1 MQSQDAPCTSLPHF
15 PFTSAGFTRCVALL
29 LPLPH
34 KHTRPIW
41 IIYEHFSQVI
51 PPKVSQAATWIRN
64 ALPVFPHPCQPRE
77 GRQWALSPALRSPPC
92 LLIFIFAWTSTFKS
106 DISFH
111 SYLESILQHFNMNAA
126 PKKLPTKAGENFKPD
141 KWFSQVESKKPRRQ
155 YLPPR
160 LYREVFQHALS
171 KTKSQS
177 TCSGI
182 CSATFKMWT
191 ATARCERHFNQW
203 CLQKRHLEV
212 RQWCLGSWQESLQTL
227 HYQRVSI

>member
-1 MQSQDAPCTSLPHF
+1 MPAQRREAMSSIPL
-15 PFTSAGFTRCVALL
+15 RYVALL
-29 LPLPH
+29 VSSFLSLH
-34 KHTRPIW
+34 ELVLLKATSHFIPIW
-41 IIYEHFSQVI
+41 
-51 PPKVSQAATWIRN
+51 KVYYSTSIWMQLQRN
-64 ALPVFPHPCQPRE
+64 YQ
-77 GRQWALSPALRSPPC
+77 Q
-92 LLIFIFAWTSTFKS
+92 
-106 DISFH
+106 
-111 SYLESILQHFNMNAA
+111 
-126 PKKLPTKAGENFKPD
+126 KAGENFKPD
-141 KWFSQVESKKPRRQ
+141 KWLSQDESKKPLRQ
-155 YLPPR
+155 YLPPC